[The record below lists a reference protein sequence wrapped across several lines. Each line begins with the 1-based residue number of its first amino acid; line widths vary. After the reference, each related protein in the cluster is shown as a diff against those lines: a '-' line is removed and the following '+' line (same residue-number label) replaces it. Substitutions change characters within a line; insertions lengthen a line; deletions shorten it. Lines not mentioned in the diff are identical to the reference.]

1 MKKVLVFLLL
11 LLAVSGILLTVQW
24 IGYER
29 LSSASQKIIANQTVE
44 IEVEESGFSIKQTIY
59 AIPEG
64 MTLNMKL
71 PADAKEV
78 SCSQGDECVTG
89 SQSGTIT
96 VKDKEASIQFKI
108 PSALSPQSFL
118 LTNGQASFKEM
129 SPAKTTLLVT
139 DHTKRG
145 GQWISSI
152 DQTAAKQLSEIDFY
166 SFEGEEKQPP
176 LFWQKT
182 EFKMSRF
189 SGVTIFASEPVQLSP
204 QLKSLPFSEND
215 LGRQTVVIASAIKP
229 QQAGGLTFI
238 RKKSD
243 LSMVHTNAVYAYV
256 KKHFIFSEDEQWMT
270 SVLAVSLYGA
280 KPMHMKAAT
289 MKGQIMAVLTEQEE
303 KKWEKALL
311 QLKGKEVSAN
321 KLDQALSAVK
331 GEQTNFFT
339 ENKSSDSPSVP
350 LVFFDSRP
358 VSVEGQPASF
368 HMKTKEGVLYIPLQ
382 DAANALG
389 FSVQEVSSQHW
400 LMKKGTE
407 SYQFYPSENRVLLNN
422 HPYALYKNAL
432 KQMDGIV
439 YIDKIWFQKIFL
451 VEVQESKTEIQL
463 KSYGL

>member
-1 MKKVLVFLLL
+1 MKKVLLFLFLLF
-11 LLAVSGILLTVQW
+11 AVSGVLLTIQW

-29 LSSASQKIIANQTVE
+29 LSSASQEVTASQTVE
-44 IEVEESGFSIKQTIY
+44 IEVEETGFSIKQTVY

-78 SCSQGDECVTG
+78 SCSKGDECITG

-96 VKDKEASIQFKI
+96 IENKEASIQFNI

-118 LTNGQASFKEM
+118 LTNWLASFKEINT
-129 SPAKTTLLVT
+129 AKTTLLVT
-139 DHTKRG
+139 DYTKRG

-152 DQTAAKQLSEIDFY
+152 EQTTAKQLSEIHFY
-166 SFEGEEKQPP
+166 SFEGEEEQPP

-189 SGVTIFASEPVQLSP
+189 SGVTIFADEPIQLSS
-204 QLKSLPFSEND
+204 QLKSIPFSEND
-215 LGRQTVVIASAIKP
+215 LGRQTVVISSAIKP

-238 RKKSD
+238 REKSK
-243 LSMVHTNAVYAYV
+243 LGMIHTNAVYAYV
-256 KKHFIFSEDEQWMT
+256 KKHFIFPEDEHWMT
-270 SVLAVSLYGA
+270 SILAVSLYGA

-289 MKGQIMAVLTEQEE
+289 MNEQIMAVLTEQEE
-303 KKWEKALL
+303 KKWKKALM
-311 QLKGKEVSAN
+311 QLKGKEVSAD
-321 KLDQALSAVK
+321 KLDQALSAIK
-331 GEQTNFFT
+331 GEHTDFFT
-339 ENKSSDSPSVP
+339 ENKNSGSPSAP
-350 LVFFDSRP
+350 LVFFDGRP
-358 VSVEGQPASF
+358 VKVEGQPASF

-382 DAANALG
+382 DAAKALG

-400 LMKKGTE
+400 LMKKGVA

-422 HPYALYKNAL
+422 RPYALYKNAL
-432 KQMDGIV
+432 KYIDGIV